1 MVIGA
6 GCAALNP
13 LGFPSQ
19 LAREPRQAL
28 AAGGWKPIDQRD
40 TSVLDPGIELIAFIG
55 HGAPRVRRNEG
66 PGADVG
72 ADRAGS
78 GSVEILA

>member
-1 MVIGA
+1 
-6 GCAALNP
+6 
-13 LGFPSQ
+13 
-19 LAREPRQAL
+19 
-28 AAGGWKPIDQRD
+28 
-40 TSVLDPGIELIAFIG
+40 LIAFIG